1 MNQQEI
7 KQLETELWDSANSLR
22 ANSKLTA
29 AEYKDPVLG
38 LILLRYAQNRY
49 DQAKGQIEASI
60 PDGPRGKRAPTKEDF
75 LAAGA
80 MMLPEASQFDYL
92 ADLPESESLDEAIN
106 NAMKLIEEAYP
117 DLLGVLPKNYQEFDA
132 DLLRELIRVF
142 NKDSVKKIK
151 GDIFGRIYEF
161 FLMKF
166 SMDGAGAQ
174 EGGEFFTPPSLVQLI
189 VNMIKPDHG
198 IIHDPACGSGGM
210 FVQTGHFIEEQN
222 KGVSINTKVKCYGSE
237 LKSNNTRLAKMN
249 LAIHG
254 IEGKVSETNSFYS
267 DPHALVG
274 QCDFVMANP
283 PFNVKK
289 VDKKKDYVK
298 TDVRLFNDVGIPK
311 ADNGNYL
318 WIQYFYHYLNDQGRA
333 GFVMAS
339 SATDAGN
346 TEKAI
351 RQKLVETGAVD
362 CIVSVGNNFFY
373 TRSLPCHV
381 WFLDKGKTDKNKDKI
396 LMIDARNTFRV
407 VTNTI
412 NDYSPGQLTNFNAI
426 MESYRG
432 DETAIASAQTIHNQ
446 EAIALG
452 KEIANE
458 INQLRKECKTILTAP
473 FKPVADSKCKTCAE
487 NIENKDFE
495 LCDSCQKV
503 FEKLTKPN
511 LDFSSIAA
519 ELNEQL
525 SVADDSNFDTCQ
537 TWNERFNLPVEKL
550 FSLIEQYQ
558 AQSEKALSDCKAQAK
573 EIKESP
579 SITPEDKATKD
590 QANKKN
596 KLLKKQL
603 DANSRLLKSLSAAL
617 SDHKELLK
625 QELADY
631 KQRIKDW
638 SSLRENFPSDQ
649 YQDVEGLCKIVR
661 REEVEENDY
670 SLTPGRYV
678 GYKIEVDDKFNYG
691 KRLSEIKEELSQL
704 NQDSQSLFAQIN
716 EVMSDV

>member
-49 DQAKGQIEASI
+49 GQAKGQIEANI

-80 MMLPEASQFDYL
+80 MMLPEKSQFDYL
-92 ADLPESESLDEAIN
+92 ADLPESESLDEGIN

-117 DLLGVLPKNYQEFDA
+117 DLLGVLPKNYQEFDE

-210 FVQTGHFIEEQN
+210 FVQTSHFIEEQELD
-222 KGVSINTKVKCYGSE
+222 KGQGASVNSKITCYGSE
-237 LKSNNTRLAKMN
+237 LKSNNHRLAKMN

-254 IEGKVSETNSFYS
+254 IEGKIIESNSFYS

-274 QCDFVMANP
+274 KCDFVMANP

-289 VDKKKDYVK
+289 VDKNKDYVK
-298 TDVRLFNDVGIPK
+298 TDVRLFKDIGIPK

-318 WIQYFYHYLNDQGRA
+318 WVQYFYHYLNDQGRA
-333 GFVMAS
+333 GFVMPS

-346 TEKAI
+346 TEKNI

-362 CIVSVGNNFFY
+362 CIVAVGNNFFY

-381 WFLDKGKTDKNKDKI
+381 WFLDKGKREENKDKI

-446 EAIALG
+446 EAISLG
-452 KEIANE
+452 KDIANE
-458 INQLRKECKTILTAP
+458 INQLRNDCKTILATP
-473 FKPVADSKCKTCAE
+473 NTDNFKGD
-487 NIENKDFE
+487 
-495 LCDSCQKV
+495 
-503 FEKLTKPN
+503 KPS
-511 LDFSSIAA
+511 LDFSSISG
-519 ELNEQL
+519 ELDEQL
-525 SVADDSNFDTCQ
+525 SVADDSDFDTCQ
-537 TWNERFNLPVEKL
+537 TWSERFNQPIETL
-550 FSLIEQYQ
+550 FTLIEQYQ
-558 AQSEKALSDCKAQAK
+558 AKSEKALADCKVQAK
-573 EIKESP
+573 AIKES
-579 SITPEDKATKD
+579 SFITAEDKAIKA
-590 QANKKN
+590 QSSKKN
-596 KLLKKQL
+596 AQLKKQL
-603 DANSRLLKSLSAAL
+603 DANSRLLKSLNAAL
-617 SDHKELLK
+617 NDHKALLK
-625 QELADY
+625 HELVDY

-638 SSLRENFPSDQ
+638 QLLRENFPNDQ
-649 YQDVEGLCKIVR
+649 YQDIEGLCKIVSR
-661 REEVEENDY
+661 DEVEENDY

-678 GYKIEVDDKFNYG
+678 GYKINIDQNFDYKARITLINQ
-691 KRLSEIKEELSQL
+691 EILEFHT
-704 NQDSQSLFAQIN
+704 DSTKLIDSIN
-716 EVMSDV
+716 KVVL

>member
-1 MNQQEI
+1 MNQQQI

-49 DQAKGQIEASI
+49 DQAKAKIEASI
-60 PDGPRGKRAPTKEDF
+60 PEGPRGKRAATKDDF

-80 MMLPEASQFDYL
+80 MMLPEFSQFDYL
-92 ADLPESESLDEAIN
+92 ADLPEQEPLDEAIN
-106 NAMKLIEEAYP
+106 EAMKLIEEAYP
-117 DLLGVLPKNYQEFDA
+117 DLAGVLPRNYQELDT

-142 NKDSVKKIK
+142 NKDSVKNVS
-151 GDIFGRIYEF
+151 GDVFGRIYEF

-198 IIHDPACGSGGM
+198 VIHDPACGSAGM
-210 FVQTGHFIEEQN
+210 FVQTGHFIEEQDKN
-222 KGVSINTKVKCYGSE
+222 ASINQKVTCYGSE

-254 IEGKVSETNSFYS
+254 IEGKIIESNSFYS
-267 DPHALVG
+267 DPHSLVG
-274 QCDFVMANP
+274 KCDFVMANP

-298 TDVRLFNDVGIPK
+298 TDVRLFKDIGIPK

-318 WIQYFYHYLNDQGRA
+318 WIQYFYHYLNEQGRA

-346 TEKAI
+346 TEKDI
-351 RQKLVETGAVD
+351 RQKLIETGAVD
-362 CIVSVGNNFFY
+362 CIVAVGNNFFY

-381 WFLDKGKTDKNKDKI
+381 WFLDKGKSEANKDKI

-407 VTNTI
+407 VTSTI

-432 DETAIASAQTIHNQ
+432 DESAIANAQAIHNTTAV
-446 EAIALG
+446 ELAE
-452 KEIANE
+452 EIAIE
-458 INQLRKECKTILTAP
+458 INALRSECKSILKAP
-473 FKPVADSKCKTCAE
+473 YTPVHDSKCEECSSKIDQDDFSLC
-487 NIENKDFE
+487 NK
-495 LCDSCQKV
+495 CQKTFIKQV
-503 FEKLTKPN
+503 KPN
-511 LDFSSIAA
+511 IDFSSISI
-519 ELNEQL
+519 ELDEVL
-525 SVADDSNFDTCQ
+525 AVDKTSDFEACQ
-537 TWNERFNLPVEKL
+537 KWDERFSRPVEKL
-550 FSLIEQYQ
+550 FILVEQYQ
-558 AQSEKALSDCKAQAK
+558 AESDKALKAFKELDKDEKATQD
-573 EIKESP
+573 
-579 SITPEDKATKD
+579 
-590 QANKKN
+590 NKQ
-596 KLLKKQL
+596 LKKQL
-603 DANSRLLKSLSAAL
+603 DANSKLLKQLTSALSA
-617 SDHKELLK
+617 HKELLK

-631 KQRIKDW
+631 KQLIKDW
-638 SSLRENFPSDQ
+638 RSLRDNFPENK
-649 YQDVEGLCKIVR
+649 YQDVEGLCKIVDR
-661 REEVEENDY
+661 AEVAENDY

-678 GYKIEVDDKFNYG
+678 GYRIQIDENFDYKARIQEINTE
-691 KRLSEIKEELSQL
+691 LSEL
-704 NQDSQSLFAQIN
+704 NSSANDLLTSLKGTF
-716 EVMSDV
+716 

>member
-49 DQAKGQIEASI
+49 DQAKIKIEASI
-60 PDGPRGKRAPTKEDF
+60 PEGPRGKRAATKEDF

-80 MMLPEASQFDYL
+80 MMLPELSQFDYL
-92 ADLPESESLDEAIN
+92 ADLPEQEPLDEAIN
-106 NAMKLIEEAYP
+106 EAMKLIEEAYP
-117 DLLGVLPKNYQEFDA
+117 DLAGVLPRNYQELDT

-142 NKDSVKKIK
+142 NKDSVKNIS
-151 GDIFGRIYEF
+151 GDVFGRIYEF

-198 IIHDPACGSGGM
+198 VIHDPACGSAGM
-210 FVQTGHFIEEQN
+210 FVQTGHFIEEQDKN
-222 KGVSINTKVKCYGSE
+222 ASINQKVTCYGSE

-254 IEGKVSETNSFYS
+254 IEGKIIESNSFYS
-267 DPHALVG
+267 DPHSLAG
-274 QCDFVMANP
+274 KCDFVMANP

-298 TDVRLFNDVGIPK
+298 TDVRLFKDIGIPK

-318 WIQYFYHYLNDQGRA
+318 WIQYFYHYLNEQGRA

-346 TEKAI
+346 TEKDI

-362 CIVSVGNNFFY
+362 CIVAVGNNFFY

-381 WFLDKGKTDKNKDKI
+381 WFLDKGKSEANKDKI

-407 VTNTI
+407 VTSTI

-432 DETAIASAQTIHNQ
+432 DESAIASAQAIHNTA
-446 EAIALG
+446 AIELA
-452 KEIANE
+452 KEIAQE
-458 INQLRKECKTILTAP
+458 INTLRNECKSILKVP
-473 FKPVADSKCKTCAE
+473 FTPAHDSKCKVCNEKANQDDFALCDKCQKAFEKQVKPSIDFGSISTELDEVITVDDAS
-487 NIENKDFE
+487 DFE
-495 LCDSCQKV
+495 ACQKWD
-503 FEKLTKPN
+503 E
-511 LDFSSIAA
+511 S
-519 ELNEQL
+519 
-525 SVADDSNFDTCQ
+525 
-537 TWNERFNLPVEKL
+537 FNQPVENL
-550 FSLIEQYQ
+550 FILVEQYQ
-558 AQSEKALSDCKAQAK
+558 AESDKALKAFKELDKDEKATI
-573 EIKESP
+573 E
-579 SITPEDKATKD
+579 
-590 QANKKN
+590 NKQ
-596 KLLKKQL
+596 LKKQL
-603 DANSRLLKSLSAAL
+603 DANSKLLKQLVTAL
-617 SDHKELLK
+617 SEHKELLK

-631 KQRIKDW
+631 KQLIKDW
-638 SSLRENFPSDQ
+638 RSLRENFPENK
-649 YQDVEGLCKIVR
+649 YQDVEGLCKVVDR
-661 REEVEENDY
+661 AEVTENDY

-678 GYKIEVDDKFNYG
+678 GYTVQVDDDFDYAF
-691 KRLSEIKEELSQL
+691 RLKEIQAKLTALNNESNELMNPIQGVQL
-704 NQDSQSLFAQIN
+704 
-716 EVMSDV
+716 

>member
-1 MNQQEI
+1 MNQQQI

-49 DQAKGQIEASI
+49 EQAKLQIEASI
-60 PDGPRGKRAPTKEDF
+60 PEGPRGKRSATKEDF

-80 MMLPEASQFDYL
+80 MMLPEKSKFDYL
-92 ADLPESESLDEAIN
+92 ADLPEAAVLDEAIN

-117 DLLGVLPKNYQEFDA
+117 DLAGVLPRNYQELDT

-142 NKDSVKKIK
+142 NKDAVKNIN
-151 GDIFGRIYEF
+151 GDVFGRIYEF

-198 IIHDPACGSGGM
+198 VIHDPACGSAGM
-210 FVQTGHFIEEQN
+210 FVQTGHFIQEQDEKASVN
-222 KGVSINTKVKCYGSE
+222 QKITCYGTE

-254 IEGKVSETNSFYS
+254 IEGKVIESNSFYS

-274 QCDFVMANP
+274 KCDFVMANP

-289 VDKKKDYVK
+289 VDKNKDYVK
-298 TDVRLFNDVGIPK
+298 SDARLFDDIGIPK

-318 WIQYFYHYLNDQGRA
+318 WVQYFYHYLNEQGRA

-346 TEKAI
+346 TEKDI

-381 WFLDKGKTDKNKDKI
+381 WFLDKGKTEQNTNKI

-432 DETAIASAQTIHNQ
+432 DKDAIADAQAIHKQSAVELAT
-446 EAIALG
+446 EVAL
-452 KEIANE
+452 E
-458 INQLRKECKTILTAP
+458 INTLRQKCTSIIAAPNKPTIKSAKLCKPCSEKANKTL
-473 FKPVADSKCKTCAE
+473 ADAE
-487 NIENKDFE
+487 SNSSSDVNIE
-495 LCDSCQKV
+495 LCDKCQKA
-503 FEKLTKPN
+503 FDKTIKPN
-511 LDFSSIAA
+511 LDFSAIAP
-519 ELNEQL
+519 ELNEVL
-525 SVADDSNFDTCQ
+525 MVAEESNFNECQ
-537 TWNERFNLPVEKL
+537 KWNERFAQPVEKL
-550 FSLIEQYQ
+550 FTLVEQYQ
-558 AQSEKALSDCKAQAK
+558 TASDQALAEFKALDKDK
-573 EIKESP
+573 
-579 SITPEDKATKD
+579 KATSI
-590 QANKKN
+590 NKQ
-596 KLLKKQL
+596 LKQQL
-603 DANSRLLKSLSAAL
+603 DANSKLLKELTSAMAK
-617 SDHKELLK
+617 HKQLLK

-631 KQRIKDW
+631 KQHIQDW
-638 SSLRENFPSDQ
+638 TSLRDNFPNDE
-649 YQDVEGLCKIVR
+649 YQDIEGLCKIVD
-661 REEVEENDY
+661 REEVAENDY

-678 GYKIEVDDKFNYG
+678 GYSIQIDQDFDYKSRIKFIYS
-691 KRLSEIKEELSQL
+691 KLDEL
-704 NQDSQSLFAQIN
+704 NQKSNLLMQSI
-716 EVMSDV
+716 VIP

>member
-381 WFLDKGKTDKNKDKI
+381 WFLDKGKREENKDKI

-452 KEIANE
+452 KDIALE
-458 INQLRKECKTILTAP
+458 INQLRKECKTILAAPNAEDFTGTA
-473 FKPVADSKCKTCAE
+473 SN
-487 NIENKDFE
+487 NIR
-495 LCDSCQKV
+495 
-503 FEKLTKPN
+503 PN

-519 ELNEQL
+519 ELNEQV
-525 SVADDSNFDTCQ
+525 SVADDSDFATCE

-558 AQSEKALSDCKAQAK
+558 AQSEKALTDCKAQAK
-573 EIKESP
+573 AIKESP
-579 SITPEDKATKD
+579 SSTAEDKATKE
-590 QANKKN
+590 QENKKN

-603 DANSRLLKSLSAAL
+603 DANSRLLKALSAAL
-617 SDHKELLK
+617 NAHKELLK
-625 QELADY
+625 QELIDY

-638 SSLRENFPSDQ
+638 HSLRENFPNDQ
-649 YQDVEGLCKIVR
+649 YKNIEGLCKIVNR
-661 REEVEENDY
+661 DEVEENDY

-678 GYKIEVDDKFNYG
+678 GYKIDIDSDFNYS
-691 KRLSEIKEELSQL
+691 KRVSQIKTELEDLNSEA
-704 NQDSQSLFAQIN
+704 NSLMDNILGTAL
-716 EVMSDV
+716 

>member
-7 KQLETELWDSANSLR
+7 KQLEAELWDSANSLR

-49 DQAKGQIEASI
+49 EQAKQQIEANT
-60 PDGPRGKRAPTKEDF
+60 PNGPRGKRAPSKDDF

-80 MMLPEASQFDYL
+80 MMLPEESQFDYL

-106 NAMKLIEEAYP
+106 NAMKLIEELYP
-117 DLLGVLPKNYQEFDA
+117 DLAGVLPKNYQEFDT

-142 NKDSVKKIK
+142 NKDSVKEIK

-189 VNMIKPDHG
+189 VNMIKPNHG
-198 IIHDPACGSGGM
+198 IIHDPACGSAGM
-210 FVQTGHFIEEQN
+210 FVQTGHFIEEQEKYASVN
-222 KGVSINTKVKCYGSE
+222 QKVKCYGSE

-254 IEGKVSETNSFYS
+254 IEGKIVESNSFYS

-274 QCDFVMANP
+274 KCDFVMANP

-298 TDVRLFNDVGIPK
+298 NDIRLFKDVGIPK

-318 WIQYFYHYLNDQGRA
+318 WVQYFYHYLNEQGRA
-333 GFVMAS
+333 GFVMPS

-351 RQKLVETGAVD
+351 RQKLIETEAVD
-362 CIVSVGNNFFY
+362 CIVAVGNNFFY

-381 WFLDKGKTDKNKDKI
+381 WFLDKGKKEENKDKI

-412 NDYSPGQLTNFNAI
+412 NDYSPGQLSNFNAI
-426 MESYRG
+426 TESYRG
-432 DETAIASAQTIHNQ
+432 DNTAIAAAKQSHNH
-446 EAIALG
+446 EAILLA
-452 KEIANE
+452 KDIAQE
-458 INQLRKECKTILTAP
+458 INQLRKECKTILAASN
-473 FKPVADSKCKTCAE
+473 AD
-487 NIENKDFE
+487 DF
-495 LCDSCQKV
+495 
-503 FEKLTKPN
+503 TGNKPN
-511 LDFSSIAA
+511 LDFSSISG
-519 ELNEQL
+519 ELDEQL
-525 SVADDSNFDTCQ
+525 SVADGSDFDKCE
-537 TWNERFNLPVEKL
+537 TWSEHFKLPVEKL

-558 AQSEKALSDCKAQAK
+558 AQSEKALADCKAQANS
-573 EIKESP
+573 IKESR
-579 SITPEDKATKD
+579 EDKATKD
-590 QANKKN
+590 QLSKLNKQ
-596 KLLKKQL
+596 LRKQL
-603 DANSRLLKSLSAAL
+603 DANSRLLKSLNTAL
-617 SDHKELLK
+617 NDHKELLK
-625 QELADY
+625 QEIADY
-631 KQRIKDW
+631 KQRITDW
-638 SSLRENFPSDQ
+638 ASLRENFPNDE
-649 YQDVEGLCKIVR
+649 YQDVEGLCKIVS

-678 GYKIEVDDKFNYG
+678 GYRIQIDENFDYRSRMKEIKSE
-691 KRLSEIKEELSQL
+691 LSELSSSANELLGNIQEL
-704 NQDSQSLFAQIN
+704 KYD
-716 EVMSDV
+716 

>member
-117 DLLGVLPKNYQEFDA
+117 DLLGVLPKSYQEFDA

-298 TDVRLFNDVGIPK
+298 TDVRLFKDVGIPK

-318 WIQYFYHYLNDQGRA
+318 WVQYFYHYLNDQGRA
-333 GFVMAS
+333 GFVMPS

-362 CIVSVGNNFFY
+362 CIVAVGNNFFY

-381 WFLDKGKTDKNKDKI
+381 WFLDKGKREENKDKI

-446 EAIALG
+446 EAISLG
-452 KEIANE
+452 KDIANE
-458 INQLRKECKTILTAP
+458 INRLRKECKTILAAP
-473 FKPVADSKCKTCAE
+473 YADDYKGGKS
-487 NIENKDFE
+487 
-495 LCDSCQKV
+495 
-503 FEKLTKPN
+503 N
-511 LDFSSIAA
+511 LDFSSIAG

-525 SVADDSNFDTCQ
+525 SVADDSNFDTCGI
-537 TWNERFNLPVEKL
+537 WNERFNLPIEKL

-558 AQSEKALSDCKAQAK
+558 AQSEKDLADCKAQAK
-573 EIKESP
+573 AIKESK
-579 SITPEDKATKD
+579 DKKEVKD

-617 SDHKELLK
+617 NVHKELLK

-638 SSLRENFPSDQ
+638 SSLRENFPNDK
-649 YQDVEGLCKIVR
+649 YQDIEGLCKIVSR
-661 REEVEENDY
+661 DEVEENDY

-678 GYKIEVDDKFNYG
+678 GYRIEIDEDFDYRSRMKEI
-691 KRLSEIKEELSQL
+691 KSELSELSNSANELLADIQEL
-704 NQDSQSLFAQIN
+704 KYD
-716 EVMSDV
+716 

>member
-49 DQAKGQIEASI
+49 DQAKEQIEASI
-60 PDGPRGKRAPTKEDF
+60 PEGPRGKRAPTKDDF

-80 MMLPEASQFDYL
+80 MMLPKESQFDYL

-117 DLLGVLPKNYQEFDA
+117 DLAGVLPKNYQEFDT

-198 IIHDPACGSGGM
+198 VIHDPACGSGGM
-210 FVQTGHFIEEQN
+210 FVQTGHFIKELAEKEQQDAS
-222 KGVSINTKVKCYGSE
+222 VNTKVTCYGSE

-254 IEGKVSETNSFYS
+254 IEGKIIESNSFYS

-274 QCDFVMANP
+274 KCDFVMANP

-298 TDVRLFNDVGIPK
+298 TDVRLFKDVGIPK

-318 WIQYFYHYLNDQGRA
+318 WIQYFYHYLNEQGRA

-346 TEKAI
+346 TEKII

-362 CIVSVGNNFFY
+362 CIVAVGNNFFY

-381 WFLDKGKTDKNKDKI
+381 WFLDKGKREENKDKI
-396 LMIDARNTFRV
+396 LMIDAHNTFRV

-432 DETAIASAQTIHNQ
+432 DDTAIASAQTIHNQ
-446 EAIALG
+446 EAINLAQDIAL
-452 KEIANE
+452 E
-458 INQLRKECKTILTAP
+458 INQLRNECKTVIAAP
-473 FKPVADSKCKTCAE
+473 FKPIADNKCKTCVE
-487 NIENKDFE
+487 NIDKKAEE
-495 LCDSCQKV
+495 LCESCVKS
-503 FEKLTKPN
+503 FAKIIKPN
-511 LDFSSIAA
+511 LDFSSISA
-519 ELNEQL
+519 ELDEKL
-525 SVADDSNFDTCQ
+525 SVADNSDFDVCQ
-537 TWNERFNLPVEKL
+537 MWNERFNQPVEKL
-550 FSLIEQYQ
+550 FALIEQYQ
-558 AQSEKALSDCKAQAK
+558 AESEKALAGFKALSK
-573 EIKESP
+573 EE
-579 SITPEDKATKD
+579 KATKE
-590 QANKKN
+590 NKQ
-596 KLLKKQL
+596 LKKQL
-603 DANSRLLKSLSAAL
+603 DANSKLLKSLTAAL
-617 SDHKELLK
+617 NAHKALLK
-625 QELADY
+625 QKLADY

-638 SSLRENFPSDQ
+638 SSLRENFPNDK
-649 YQDVEGLCKIVR
+649 YQDVEGLCKIVSR
-661 REEVEENDY
+661 GEVEENDY

-678 GYKIEVDDKFNYG
+678 GYTIQIDEDFDYQSRMKEINSE
-691 KRLSEIKEELSQL
+691 LSELSSSANELLGAIQEL
-704 NQDSQSLFAQIN
+704 QYD
-716 EVMSDV
+716 

>member
-1 MNQQEI
+1 MNQQQI

-49 DQAKGQIEASI
+49 DQAKIKIEASI
-60 PDGPRGKRAPTKEDF
+60 PEGPRGKRAATKDDF

-80 MMLPEASQFDYL
+80 MMLPELSQFDYL
-92 ADLPESESLDEAIN
+92 ADLPEQEPLDEAIN
-106 NAMKLIEEAYP
+106 EAMKLIEEAYP
-117 DLLGVLPKNYQEFDA
+117 DLAGVLPRNYQELDT

-142 NKDSVKKIK
+142 NKDSVKNIS
-151 GDIFGRIYEF
+151 GDVFGRIYEF

-198 IIHDPACGSGGM
+198 VIHDPACGSAGM
-210 FVQTGHFIEEQN
+210 FVQTGHFIEEQDKN
-222 KGVSINTKVKCYGSE
+222 ASINQKVTCYGSE

-254 IEGKVSETNSFYS
+254 IEGKIIESNSFYS
-267 DPHALVG
+267 DPHSLVG
-274 QCDFVMANP
+274 KCDFVMANP

-298 TDVRLFNDVGIPK
+298 TDVRLFKDIGIPK

-318 WIQYFYHYLNDQGRA
+318 WIQYFYHYLNAQGRA

-346 TEKAI
+346 TEKDI
-351 RQKLVETGAVD
+351 RQKLIETGAVD
-362 CIVSVGNNFFY
+362 CIVAVGNNFFY

-381 WFLDKGKTDKNKDKI
+381 WFLDKGKSEANKDKV

-407 VTNTI
+407 VTSTI

-432 DETAIASAQTIHNQ
+432 GESAIANAQAIHNTTAV
-446 EAIALG
+446 ELAE
-452 KEIANE
+452 EIAIE
-458 INQLRKECKTILTAP
+458 INALRSECKSILNAP
-473 FKPVADSKCKTCAE
+473 FTPVHDSKCKECSS
-487 NIENKDFE
+487 KVDQDDFS
-495 LCDSCQKV
+495 LCDKCQKAFTKQV
-503 FEKLTKPN
+503 KPN
-511 LDFSSIAA
+511 IDFSSIST
-519 ELNEQL
+519 ELNAVLAVDKASDFE
-525 SVADDSNFDTCQ
+525 ACQ
-537 TWNERFNLPVEKL
+537 KWNERFNQPLEKL
-550 FSLIEQYQ
+550 FTLVEQYQ
-558 AQSEKALSDCKAQAK
+558 AALDKALQAFKELDKDEKATQ
-573 EIKESP
+573 EN
-579 SITPEDKATKD
+579 KD
-590 QANKKN
+590 
-596 KLLKKQL
+596 LKKQL
-603 DANSRLLKSLSAAL
+603 DTNSKLLKQLTSAL
-617 SDHKELLK
+617 SSHRKLLK

-631 KQRIKDW
+631 KQLINDW
-638 SSLRENFPSDQ
+638 RSLRENFPENK
-649 YQDVEGLCKIVR
+649 YQDVEGLCKIVDR
-661 REEVEENDY
+661 AEVAENDY

-678 GYKIEVDDKFNYG
+678 GYKIDTDFNFDY
-691 KRLSEIKEELSQL
+691 KQR
-704 NQDSQSLFAQIN
+704 IN
-716 EVMSDV
+716 EINSGLTSLNDASNFLLNAIQGMKL